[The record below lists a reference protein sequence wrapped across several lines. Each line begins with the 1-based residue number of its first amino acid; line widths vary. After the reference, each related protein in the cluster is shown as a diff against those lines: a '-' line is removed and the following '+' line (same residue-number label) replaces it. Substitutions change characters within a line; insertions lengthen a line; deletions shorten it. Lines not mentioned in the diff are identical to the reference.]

1 LGVVTL
7 TGQQMFEARFQ
18 SFDETADPS
27 QGAARLAALRAALS
41 GQGLHGFLLP
51 RADEHQNEYL
61 PPSAERL
68 AWLTGFTGS
77 FGFVIVL
84 PAKAALFVD
93 GRYAVQARTQVD
105 MTAFTPV
112 NVSDEAP
119 SDWLKANAERGQ
131 RIGYDPRVHT
141 LEGIERFETAAKA
154 AGLTLVALDGN
165 PVDALWTDRPAP
177 PLQPVSVHDEVYA
190 GESVA
195 QKLDR
200 VRAEL
205 SKTRADA
212 LLVTDAHCLAWA
224 FNIRGGDVAHTPLPL
239 GFAIVPAEGRP
250 TVFLD
255 ARKLTNAVRDA
266 LSASADIE
274 EPAALGAAL
283 TALGGRSAVVRFDAG
298 GAAVAFARALEN
310 AGATLQR
317 GPDPIARLK
326 AVKNAG
332 EIAGARAA
340 QTRDAVALC
349 RFLAWL
355 DAEAPKGALDE
366 IGCAE
371 ALETFRRETGT
382 LKDVSF
388 PSISAAG
395 PNAALPH
402 YRVTRASNRKL
413 ETGFYL
419 IDSGAQ
425 YQDGTTDVTRTV
437 VIGEASAEM
446 RDRFTRVLQGHIAI
460 ATAVFPKGVS
470 GAQLDAFARRPL
482 WDVGTDF
489 DHGTGHGV
497 GSYLS
502 VHEGPQRISKLGTAT
517 LEPGMILSNEPGYY
531 REGHFGIRTENLLL
545 VETRDIPGAEREMR
559 GFETLTL
566 APIDRRAVEADMLSK
581 AERAWLDA
589 YHARVAT
596 GIGPL
601 LDAGARAW
609 LAAACAPL

>member
-1 LGVVTL
+1 
-7 TGQQMFEARFQ
+7 MFEAKFQ

-27 QGAARLAALRAALS
+27 QGAPRLAALRAELRS
-41 GQGLHGFLLP
+41 RRLDGFLLP

-84 PAKAALFVD
+84 PTKAALFVD

-112 NVSDEAP
+112 NISDETP

-131 RIGYDPRVHT
+131 RIGYDPEIHT
-141 LEGIERFETAAKA
+141 LEGIERFEAAAKA
-154 AGLTLVALDGN
+154 AGLTLIALDGN

-177 PLQPVSVHDEVYA
+177 PLAPVVPHDEAFA
-190 GESVA
+190 GESA
-195 QKLDR
+195 ASKLDR
-200 VRAEL
+200 LRAEL
-205 SKTRADA
+205 AKAKADA
-212 LLVTDAHCLAWA
+212 LLVTDAHCLAWL

-239 GFAIVPAEGRP
+239 GFAIVPAAGRP
-250 TVFLD
+250 DLILD
-255 ARKLTNAVRDA
+255 CRKLSNAVRAA
-266 LSASADIE
+266 LSETASLA
-274 EPAALGAAL
+274 EPHDLDSALQALGAQRKTVRL
-283 TALGGRSAVVRFDAG
+283 DPSGSA
-298 GAAVAFARALEN
+298 AAYARTLEK

-326 AVKNAG
+326 AVKNAA

-371 ALETFRRETGT
+371 ALESFRRETGA

-402 YRVTRASNRKL
+402 YRVTRASNRRL

-482 WDVGTDF
+482 WDIGTDF

-566 APIDRRAVEADMLSK
+566 APIDRRAIETDLLSK

-589 YHARVAT
+589 YHARVAAE
-596 GIGPL
+596 IGPL